1 MKKRLFDCETI
12 KLLHTHTI
20 TFIDISGNYYGS
32 NYYSPAKNEE
42 RKKQI
47 FLVHNVSNSTAFS
60 NSLFYKK
67 NEKKKLEKDN
77 KMNIYSLPMMNKVAS
92 TTI

>member
-1 MKKRLFDCETI
+1 MYQTP
-12 KLLHTHTI
+12 LHFQTH
-20 TFIDISGNYYGS
+20 
-32 NYYSPAKNEE
+32 
-42 RKKQI
+42 
-47 FLVHNVSNSTAFS
+47 ST
-60 NSLFYKK
+60 KK

>member
-60 NSLFYKK
+60 NSFYKK
-67 NEKKKLEKDN
+67 KMKKKLEKDN